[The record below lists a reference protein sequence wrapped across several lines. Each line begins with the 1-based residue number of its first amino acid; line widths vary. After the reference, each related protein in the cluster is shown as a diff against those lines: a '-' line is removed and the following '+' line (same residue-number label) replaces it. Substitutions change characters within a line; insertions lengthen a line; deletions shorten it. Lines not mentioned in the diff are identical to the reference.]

1 MIDDRE
7 NRSEENDKELS
18 LGSALDKLGIELIGR
33 RVTIGKRAER
43 KPLVARIKR
52 PTKTLKRK

>member
-1 MIDDRE
+1 MNDDRE

-18 LGSALDKLGIELIGR
+18 LGSALDKLGIEPIGR

-43 KPLVARIKR
+43 KPLVMRIKR
-52 PTKTLKRK
+52 ATKSPLR